1 LPWVAATVWD
11 MSGGKMSIAVVDDDS
26 SVRKA
31 LARLLEANSFDTE
44 TYGSAQEFLDSL
56 KQKKPACLVL
66 DLHMPDFGGLELQH
80 HLRRNGI
87 KIPTVIITAH
97 NEIGLRERCSSAGAA
112 AFLVKPLTDKILIE
126 SINTA
131 TKGARVQH

>member
-1 LPWVAATVWD
+1 

-31 LARLLEANSFDTE
+31 LARLLEANSFDAH

-56 KQKKPACLVL
+56 KLKKPECLVL

-87 KIPTVIITAH
+87 TIPTVVITAH

-126 SINTA
+126 SINKA
-131 TKGARVQH
+131 TKSARVEH